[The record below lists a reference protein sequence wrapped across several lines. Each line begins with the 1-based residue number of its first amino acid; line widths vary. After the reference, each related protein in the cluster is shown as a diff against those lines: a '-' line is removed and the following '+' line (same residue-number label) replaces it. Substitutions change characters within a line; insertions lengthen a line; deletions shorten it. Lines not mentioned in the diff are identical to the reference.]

1 MNCNWPDVELLDKQ
15 ISALI
20 INDDGKINEENY
32 AALTVPVTAF
42 ITFNSDDGLNEA
54 LMYQRYEEIYS
65 NLNVD
70 NGFVLKKVLGK
81 LPEFTQATEPTNIIW
96 EHRHIK
102 GINYYSRVMSAM
114 IIAFIMLALSFTFIV
129 LTKQK
134 QIFLAT
140 QYPVINCQKTF
151 DG

>member
-81 LPEFTQATEPTNIIW
+81 LPEFT
-96 EHRHIK
+96 
-102 GINYYSRVMSAM
+102 
-114 IIAFIMLALSFTFIV
+114 
-129 LTKQK
+129 
-134 QIFLAT
+134 
-140 QYPVINCQKTF
+140 
-151 DG
+151 